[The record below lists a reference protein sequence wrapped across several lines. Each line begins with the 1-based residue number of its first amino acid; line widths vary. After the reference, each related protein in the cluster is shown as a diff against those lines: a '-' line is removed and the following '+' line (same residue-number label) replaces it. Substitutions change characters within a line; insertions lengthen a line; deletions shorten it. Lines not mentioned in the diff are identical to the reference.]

1 MTINPSIPE
10 QTNTMLTQPNVR
22 LSPRFEK
29 TEQAKRR
36 VNNHLHN
43 AVFPLVLA
51 KPNWL
56 FTITDHGHWNGDA
69 IATGITI
76 SEGGETLGSVG
87 IEYCRSGYKLVVKN
101 ERIDV
106 KRERGSGYKTE
117 KPEKAMLAIRK
128 HFYRL
133 GKDER
138 IEKVR
143 EEAEAVLGRARSN
156 IGWDVNRRRAE
167 LMEDSEEFTKAHME
181 QYLAEFPKRAE
192 YKDKYDEVMDVCMII
207 DNVKDLFDKDE
218 ALVVVLDSD
227 HYIVVQGKGEPQTYT
242 NETLPY
248 YMREKIGLLK
258 LVENHQMIRDVG
270 CRIKADAFVITPE
283 VKEQA

>member
-1 MTINPSIPE
+1 MINPTIAE
-10 QTNTMLTQPNVR
+10 QTGAMLTQPNVR
-22 LSPRFEK
+22 IGKVFEK
-29 TEQAKRR
+29 FEQSKRKI
-36 VNNHLHN
+36 NKYLHDTL
-43 AVFPLVLA
+43 FPLVLA
-51 KPNWL
+51 KPNWI
-56 FTITDHGHWNGDA
+56 FTITDHGVWNTEA

-76 SEGGETLGSVG
+76 SEGGEKLGSIG

-101 ERIDV
+101 ERIDA

-117 KPEKAMLAIRK
+117 KPEKAMLAVRK

-133 GKDER
+133 GTSER
-138 IEKVR
+138 LDKIR
-143 EEAEAVLGRARSN
+143 EEAEAVLNRARSN

-167 LMEDSEEFTKAHME
+167 LMEDSDEFTKAHIE
-181 QYLAEFPKRAE
+181 QYLAEFPNRAQ
-192 YKDKYDEVMDVCMII
+192 YKVKYDEIMDVCMII
-207 DNVKDLFDKDE
+207 DNVKDLFDKGE

-227 HYIVVQGKGEPQTYT
+227 RYIVVQGKGEPQTYT

-248 YMREKIGLLK
+248 YMREKIGMLK
-258 LVENHQMIRDVG
+258 LVEDHQMIRDVG